1 MFRVSNSPSTA
12 PLRRSFSGASVIL
25 LSVGLLVTS
34 PIGQSGAVFAKGGQE
49 TLAPLVDQ
57 VIDAVVNIKASQTA
71 EAKGVP
77 LPKLPGAPRGPQGD
91 GSPLDEFF
99 NDFFNQNGEGK
110 NGEGR
115 PQQPRQRKGISLGS
129 GFVID
134 PSGIVVTNNH
144 VIADAN
150 EIFVVLNDGTEIK
163 AELVGKDPK
172 VDLAVLRVKTD
183 RPLKSVKFGDSGKSR
198 IGDAVMAIGNPFGFG
213 GSVSAGI
220 ISAINRNIGSG
231 SYDNYIQTDASI
243 NKGNSGGPLFNMDGD
258 VIGIN
263 TAIIS
268 PSGGSIGIGFAVP
281 SKTAQPVV
289 DQLLQYGETRR
300 GWLGVKIQDIDEGIA
315 ESLELGK
322 VRGALVAGVDDKGPA
337 RTAGIEDR
345 DVILKFDGK
354 DIRSSRDLPRI
365 VAETPVGKDVDVT
378 IFRKG
383 KELSR
388 TVKLG
393 RLDEGEGKTV
403 PVKLGSKE
411 QPDVSKKALGL
422 DITSLTAENRRKF
435 NVKDGIKGVLVAR
448 VDPDSK
454 AAERRIQAGDVIVEV
469 SGEAVS
475 DPSDVTARID
485 KVKAG
490 GKKVAL
496 LAVTSAKGDLRYVA
510 LPID

>member
-1 MFRVSNSPSTA
+1 MFRVSALNPTTA
-12 PLRRSFSGASVIL
+12 RKRSFSGAAVIL
-25 LSVGLLVTS
+25 LSAGLLAAS
-34 PIGQSGAVFAKGGQE
+34 PLAGIAPAFAKGQQE
-49 TLAPLVDQ
+49 SLAPLVEQ
-57 VIDAVVNIKASQTA
+57 VIDAVVNIKASQTT

-77 LPKLPGAPRGPQGD
+77 LPRLPGAPRGPQGGE

-99 NDFFNQNGEGK
+99 NDFFNQNG
-110 NGEGR
+110 GEGR
-115 PQQPRQRKGISLGS
+115 PQPRQRRGTSLGS

-134 PSGIVVTNNH
+134 SSGIVVTNNH

-183 RPLKSVKFGDSGKSR
+183 RPLKSVKFGDSTQSR
-198 IGDAVMAIGNPFGFG
+198 IGDSVIAIGNPFGFG

-281 SKTAQPVV
+281 SRTAMPIV
-289 DQLLQYGETRR
+289 DQLVKYGETRR
-300 GWLGVKIQDIDEGIA
+300 GWLGVKIQDVDEGIA
-315 ESLELGK
+315 ESLDLGK
-322 VRGALVAGVDDKGPA
+322 VRGAFVGGVDEKGPA
-337 RTAGIEDR
+337 KTAGIEEK

-365 VAETPVGKDVDVT
+365 VAETPVGKEVEVT
-378 IFRKG
+378 LFRKG
-383 KELSR
+383 KELVK

-393 RLDEGEGKTV
+393 RLEEGEKKQNASLKSNGKDT
-403 PVKLGSKE
+403 
-411 QPDVSKKALGL
+411 PDVSKKVLGL
-422 DITSLTAENRRKF
+422 DITSLTSEARKRF
-435 NVKDGIKGVLVAR
+435 NVKDGIKGVLIAR

-454 AAERRIQAGDVIVEV
+454 AAERRLQPGDVIVEV
-469 SGEAVS
+469 SQEAVA
-475 DPSDVTARID
+475 DPSDVTARLD
-485 KVKAG
+485 KLKAS

-496 LAVTSAKGDLRYVA
+496 LAVTSAQGDLRYVA
-510 LPID
+510 LPIE

>member
-1 MFRVSNSPSTA
+1 MLRVTASNSF
-12 PLRRSFSGASVIL
+12 RRRIVNGAAAIVL
-25 LSVGLLVTS
+25 GVGLVSTGPL
-34 PIGQSGAVFAKGGQE
+34 GAYHPAFAKGQE
-49 TLAPLVDQ
+49 TLAPLVEQ

-77 LPKLPGAPRGPQGD
+77 LPRLPGQPRGGPQGD

-99 NDFFNQNGEGK
+99 NDFFNQNG
-110 NGEGR
+110 GEGR
-115 PQQPRQRKGISLGS
+115 PQPRQRRGVSLGS

-144 VIADAN
+144 VIADSN
-150 EIFVVLNDGTEIK
+150 EIFVVFNDGTELK

-172 VDLAVLRVKTD
+172 VDLAVLRVKSEK
-183 RPLKSVKFGDSGKSR
+183 PLKSVKFGDSTKSR

-281 SKTAQPVV
+281 SRTANPVV
-289 DQLLQYGETRR
+289 DQLVKYGETRR
-300 GWLGVKIQDIDEGIA
+300 GWLGVKIQDVDEGIA
-315 ESLELGK
+315 ESLDLGK
-322 VRGALVAGVDDKGPA
+322 VRGAFVGGVDEKGPA
-337 RTAGIEDR
+337 KSAGIEDK

-365 VAETPVGKDVDVT
+365 VAETPVGKDVEVT
-378 IFRKG
+378 LFRKG
-383 KELSR
+383 KELTK

-393 RLDEGEGKTV
+393 RLEESEKK
-403 PVKLGSKE
+403 PSASKSS
-411 QPDVSKKALGL
+411 SKDTPEASKSAIGL
-422 DITSLTAENRRKF
+422 DMTALTADLRKRF
-435 NVKDGIKGVLVAR
+435 NVKDGVKGVLITR

-454 AAERRIQAGDVIVEV
+454 AAERRLQAGDVIVEISQETV
-469 SGEAVS
+469 SE
-475 DPSDVTARID
+475 PTDVTTRIG
-485 KVKAG
+485 KLKAA

-496 LAVTSAKGDLRYVA
+496 LAIASAQGDLRYVA
-510 LPID
+510 LPIE